1 MNDAALLQRCI
12 GLVKRA
18 DMGKTICVANQ
29 KGGVGKTTTAINLAA
44 SLALMDRRT
53 LLIDMDPQGNAS
65 SGLGLAKNRIE
76 KNLYHALLEEVGVE
90 EVVYDTEV
98 PLLNIIPAYIDL
110 FGAEIE
116 LVSIPK
122 RETKLQNLINPL
134 REQYDYII
142 LDCPPS
148 LGLLTINSL
157 TAANSV
163 LVPVQCEYYALE
175 GLAHLFETL
184 RRVKKTLNPNLV
196 MEGILLTMFDVRNK
210 LAHSVVSDVRK
221 HFSGRVFNSIIPRNV
236 RLSESPSFGKP
247 VYLYDKTSR
256 GAQSYLE
263 LAKEISQ
270 RRSN

>member
-1 MNDAALLQRCI
+1 
-12 GLVKRA
+12 
-18 DMGKTICVANQ
+18 MGKTICVANQ

-44 SLALMDRRT
+44 SLALMERRT
-53 LLIDMDPQGNAS
+53 LLIDIDPQGNAS
-65 SGLGLAKNRIE
+65 SGLGLAKERAG
-76 KNLYHALLEEVGVE
+76 KNLYHALIKEVGIE
-90 EVVYDTEV
+90 DVVYETEL
-98 PLLNIIPAYIDL
+98 PMLNIIPAYIDL

-116 LVSIPK
+116 LVNVPK
-122 RETKLQNLINPL
+122 RETRLQDLIAPV
-134 REQYDYII
+134 RDRYEYII

-148 LGLLTINSL
+148 LGLLTLNSL
-157 TAANSV
+157 TAANTV

-184 RRVKKTLNPNLV
+184 RRVKKSLNPNLG

-210 LAHSVVSDVRK
+210 LSHSVANDVRK
-221 HFSGRVFNSIIPRNV
+221 HFRGRVFKSIIPRNV

-256 GAQSYLE
+256 GAQSYLD

-270 RRSN
+270 RRNN

>member
-1 MNDAALLQRCI
+1 
-12 GLVKRA
+12 
-18 DMGKTICVANQ
+18 MGKTICVANQ

-44 SLALMDRRT
+44 SLALMEKRT
-53 LLIDMDPQGNAS
+53 LLVDIDPQGNAS
-65 SGLGLAKNRIE
+65 SGLGLVQDRAG
-76 KNLYHALLEEVGVE
+76 KNLYHALVEEVDIE
-90 EVVYDTEV
+90 DVVYDTELPFLKIV
-98 PLLNIIPAYIDL
+98 PAYVDL

-116 LVSIPK
+116 LVNIPQ
-122 RETKLQNLINPL
+122 RESKLQSLIAPVRDNY
-134 REQYDYII
+134 EYII

-175 GLAHLFETL
+175 GLAHLFRTL
-184 RRVKKTLNPNLV
+184 QRVKRTLNPNLG

-210 LAHSVVSDVRK
+210 LAHSVVNDVRK
-221 HFSGRVFNSIIPRNV
+221 HFSGRVFNSVIPRNV
-236 RLSESPSFGKP
+236 RLSEAPSFGKP
-247 VYLYDKTSR
+247 AYLYDKTSR
-256 GAQSYLE
+256 GAQSYLA